1 MSGARA
7 LLVSSTVD
15 GEDRARELAS
25 ALVEEG
31 LAACVQVLG
40 PIRSVYRWRGE
51 VETATE
57 WLLLAKTTEGR
68 FPALRD
74 AIVRR
79 HPYEVPEIV
88 AVPITDGLPAYL
100 AWLADA
106 TA

>member
-1 MSGARA
+1 MSGVRA

-31 LAACVQVLG
+31 LAAC
-40 PIRSVYRWRGE
+40 
-51 VETATE
+51 
-57 WLLLAKTTEGR
+57 
-68 FPALRD
+68 
-74 AIVRR
+74 
-79 HPYEVPEIV
+79 
-88 AVPITDGLPAYL
+88 LPAYL